1 MNESVI
7 EAQRIAAMEM
17 KQREGKGGK
26 SEGGDDDDDDQE
38 NNKDMKLFKNK
49 RNLSHQ
55 KGFNANKSFAR
66 KRKRV

>member
-1 MNESVI
+1 
-7 EAQRIAAMEM
+7 M

-49 RNLSHQ
+49 RNLSH
-55 KGFNANKSFAR
+55 
-66 KRKRV
+66 